1 MHEYGIPNYNGF
13 IPLNYLIPEENFLE
27 FCGKAQVKSLTAY
40 LSYIRS
46 IKFETNPITL
56 RNLGAEHTE
65 EIKHPHILDLLN
77 ENHREHIH

>member
-1 MHEYGIPNYNGF
+1 M
-13 IPLNYLIPEENFLE
+13 E

-46 IKFETNPITL
+46 IKFETKTITL

-77 ENHREHIH
+77 ENHREHIHWMFKYVAELNANKIFTED